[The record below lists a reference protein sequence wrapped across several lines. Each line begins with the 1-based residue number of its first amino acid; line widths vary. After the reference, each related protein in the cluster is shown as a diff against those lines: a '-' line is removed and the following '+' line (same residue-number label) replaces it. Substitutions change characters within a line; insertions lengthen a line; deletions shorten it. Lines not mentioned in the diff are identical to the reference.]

1 MIDKYVDS
9 EILSII
15 EKYLSVLEEK
25 GFPIE
30 HAYLFG
36 SYANGTQ
43 NEWSDIDVAVISEY
57 FQGNRFLDKEK
68 IRGLNFAIDT
78 RISVLPLNKES
89 LDSFF
94 YQHEIIK
101 KRIRI
106 I

>member
-1 MIDKYVDS
+1 MAKINS
-9 EILSII
+9 EIDLILK
-15 EKYLSVLEEK
+15 KYLSVLEGK
-25 GFPIE
+25 GISIDE
-30 HAYLFG
+30 AYLFG
-36 SYANGTQ
+36 SYANG
-43 NEWSDIDVAVISEY
+43 NPDNWSDIDVAVISEY

-101 KRIRI
+101 KGIRI